1 MLSALEEAALLAY
14 EGADDEETF
23 AASQWAAARAEGI
36 PVCNYKSR
44 FLQWRGTNDARLTL
58 DLYRALWT
66 ALRAPKTLKVFIAL
80 LYKKYRSACTT
91 TL

>member
-23 AASQWAAARAEGI
+23 ADSQWAAARAEGI
-36 PVCNYKSR
+36 PVSNYKAR
-44 FLQWRGTNDARLTL
+44 FLQWRGKNDARPTL

-66 ALRAPKTLKVFIAL
+66 ALRAPKTPKQLSL
-80 LYKKYRSACTT
+80 LCTK
-91 TL
+91 